1 MEQSPR
7 RSHRRFTGKG
17 VRLAGEEQRSLS
29 DKKRR
34 GGFVDMGYALGYNK
48 RPSAPTEREVR
59 TMRSSHLEET
69 WERYKKWGDQKARD
83 FLITRFAYLV
93 KITAGRVVT
102 SLPPNVDRDDL
113 ISAGV
118 IGLIKA
124 IDQFDRER
132 KVKFETYAIAL
143 IRGAILEMLREEDW
157 VPRSV
162 RERVKLLERT
172 YLRMEGVLGRPATEE
187 EVAAELE
194 VDLDVL
200 HHMLAEAGRA
210 ALLSLD
216 DIVMTSEGNEKI
228 HLSDVVQDAKANTV
242 AEVEVKSVK
251 STLGD
256 SIGRLP
262 EREQL
267 VISLYY
273 YEGLTFKEIG
283 KILSVSE
290 SRVYQL
296 HTQAVIR
303 MRGYLQRD
311 FALFRG

>member
-1 MEQSPR
+1 M
-7 RSHRRFTGKG
+7 
-17 VRLAGEEQRSLS
+17 
-29 DKKRR
+29 
-34 GGFVDMGYALGYNK
+34 N
-48 RPSAPTEREVR
+48 
-59 TMRSSHLEET
+59 SSELEKN
-69 WERYKKWGDQKARD
+69 WERFKSWGDTKARD
-83 FLITRFAYLV
+83 RLITRYSYLV

-102 SLPPNVDRDDL
+102 SLPPNVDREDL

-124 IDQFDRER
+124 IDQFDPER

-172 YLRMEGVLGRPATEE
+172 YLGLEGALGRPATDE
-187 EVAAELE
+187 EVSQELGIE
-194 VDLDVL
+194 LDAL
-200 HHMLAEAGRA
+200 HSMLADAGRA

-216 DIVMTSEGNEKI
+216 DIVLTSEGNEKI
-228 HLSDVVQDAKANTV
+228 HLGDVVQDSSVNILAD
-242 AEVEVKSVK
+242 VEDRSMKH
-251 STLGD
+251 TLGECID
-256 SIGRLP
+256 RLP
-262 EREQL
+262 DREKL

-283 KILSVSE
+283 AILGVSE

-303 MRGYLQRD
+303 LRGYLQRD
-311 FALFRG
+311 VALFR